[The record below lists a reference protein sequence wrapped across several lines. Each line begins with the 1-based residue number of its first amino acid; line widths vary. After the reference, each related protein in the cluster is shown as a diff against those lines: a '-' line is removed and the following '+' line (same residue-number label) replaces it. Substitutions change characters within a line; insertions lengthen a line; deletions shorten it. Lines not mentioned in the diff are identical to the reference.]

1 MEKYIPV
8 VVIKELSETDKILS
22 ALKADGINCAE
33 ITFRTACAR
42 EAIEYAC
49 RKYPEFQTYFNHI
62 WKELDIHV

>member
-33 ITFRTACAR
+33 ITFRTACTRNMPAGN
-42 EAIEYAC
+42 I
-49 RKYPEFQTYFNHI
+49 PI
-62 WKELDIHV
+62 

>member
-42 EAIEYAC
+42 EDIEYAC
-49 RKYPEFQTYFNHI
+49 GKYPGMAIDAGRFCRN
-62 WKELDIHV
+62 

>member
-42 EAIEYAC
+42 NMPAGNI
-49 RKYPEFQTYFNHI
+49 PI
-62 WKELDIHV
+62 

>member
-33 ITFRTACAR
+33 ITFRTAWA
-42 EAIEYAC
+42 EC
-49 RKYPEFQTYFNHI
+49 RDKNNKMSLGTQCFKRHFFVIGRYIY
-62 WKELDIHV
+62 